1 MLIIIDIY
9 NLHGVVTSGGSR
21 AFGDLYG
28 VANET
33 AFAVAKL
40 EHLGAVIVGKTKTAT
55 WVVRQAGLNES

>member
-28 VANET
+28 AANET

-55 WVVRQAGLNES
+55 